1 MFLLT
6 SNYQKLGRQRSFYYR
21 DCVDGVI
28 PTILKPHFFFHVVS
42 QQVGNSEEER
52 DDWKKDLCF
61 VGQQIYKSNLSRIIF
76 YNKNNNDPDI
86 KPYINDVC
94 YSSNK
99 YAWHDADAV
108 RTS

>member
-42 QQVGNSEEER
+42 QQVGNSEEE
-52 DDWKKDLCF
+52 W
-61 VGQQIYKSNLSRIIF
+61 
-76 YNKNNNDPDI
+76 ND
-86 KPYINDVC
+86 
-94 YSSNK
+94 
-99 YAWHDADAV
+99 
-108 RTS
+108 